1 MLRAVDEEDRQVR
14 RKSIL
19 DAARL
24 LFRQSDGSLPTAGE
38 VAAEAGLAK
47 GTVYLYF
54 KTKDEIFANV
64 LLEGWLP
71 LLASTD
77 VISFG
82 SDKDSR
88 FQQAQVFIKAVVRRL
103 EEEPDLMRL
112 DALAAGLEKNM
123 TAEALLE
130 YKRRFNQGLFDAGSR
145 IDCALRL
152 APGRGLRLL
161 MRTYA
166 LARGLWQTAE
176 DFEQL
181 KTHGIDITHAS
192 RIPFSR
198 DLSEAL
204 DEYWRGALASPD

>member
-1 MLRAVDEEDRQVR
+1 MLRAVDEEDRQSR

-19 DAARL
+19 EAARI
-24 LFRQSDGSLPTAGE
+24 LFRQGDGSLPTAAE
-38 VAAEAGLAK
+38 VAAAAGLAK

-64 LLEGWLP
+64 LLEGWLA

-82 SDKDSR
+82 SNKKSR

-112 DALAAGLEKNM
+112 DALGAVLEKNM
-123 TAEALLE
+123 TPVALLE

-145 IDCALRL
+145 IDRALGL
-152 APGRGLRLL
+152 ASGRGLQLL

-166 LARGLWQTAE
+166 LTRGLWQTAE
-176 DFEQL
+176 HFEQCEAICING
-181 KTHGIDITHAS
+181 GIQ
-192 RIPFSR
+192 RPEIPFSK

-204 DEYWRGALASPD
+204 NEYWRGALA